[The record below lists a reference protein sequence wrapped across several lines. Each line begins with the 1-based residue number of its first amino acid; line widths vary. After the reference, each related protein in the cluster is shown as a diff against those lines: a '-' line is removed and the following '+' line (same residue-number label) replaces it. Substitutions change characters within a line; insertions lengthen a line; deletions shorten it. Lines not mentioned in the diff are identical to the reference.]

1 MQTYVRDV
9 FLCLSSVRVV
19 LVHPLGHSRCL
30 IMLAELMNG
39 ASIDFFFFL
48 KWSYNM
54 KLSVYGFE
62 FVVIPN
68 AGIRVNIWRIVFL

>member
-1 MQTYVRDV
+1 
-9 FLCLSSVRVV
+9 
-19 LVHPLGHSRCL
+19 
-30 IMLAELMNG
+30 MLAELMNG